1 MKTRWLALT
10 AALLLLALGTSLAEA
25 PLPEAA
31 APEELHTQET
41 AVLYFRHADEPFL
54 ASEERMITLSPSR
67 PFERALIDALL
78 SGPASPDLTG
88 LFPAGTRLLA
98 TARQARTLFVTFSGE
113 ILSPYPDEPET
124 WREDLAWQ
132 LEAPQRRR
140 LCMQSLVATVTENCD
155 VDQVQVLVKQNGADS
170 LRLDNAYF
178 LREDLTGLAD
188 PLTRD
193 DSLILT
199 PGNTL
204 SRILTLWQQ
213 RDWQRL
219 YRYVALQGEDGVRAA
234 YDDFVSRMEA
244 LPALR
249 ECSWTG
255 GSLRGGGRTATFT
268 LDATLRSAGQT
279 ERRHGAILR
288 LRMEN
293 GLWRVSERQLTAWME
308 ASP

>member
-1 MKTRWLALT
+1 MKKRWFALT
-10 AALLLLALGTSLAEA
+10 AALLFALGTALAEE

-41 AVLYFRHADEPFL
+41 AVLYFRHSDEPLL
-54 ASEERMITLSPSR
+54 AAEERMITLSPSR
-67 PFERALIDALL
+67 PYERALIDALL

-88 LFPAGTRLLA
+88 LFPSGTRLLA
-98 TARQARTLFVTFSGE
+98 TAREGRTLFVTLSGE

-132 LEAPQRRR
+132 LEAPLRRR
-140 LCMQSLVATVTENCD
+140 LCMQSLAATVTENCD
-155 VDQVQVLVKQNGADS
+155 VDQIQVLVRQNGADT

-178 LREDLTGLAD
+178 LREDMTGLAD
-188 PLTRD
+188 PMTRD

-204 SRILTLWQQ
+204 TRVLTLWQQ
-213 RDWQRL
+213 RDWRRL
-219 YRYVALQGEDGVRAA
+219 YLYIAVQGEDGPRAV
-234 YDDFVSRMEA
+234 YDDFVARMEA

-249 ECSWTG
+249 ESTWTG
-255 GSLRGGGRTATFT
+255 GSLRDGGRTATFT
-268 LDATLRSAGQT
+268 LTATLRDGGQT

-288 LRMEN
+288 LRLEN
-293 GLWRVSERQLTAWME
+293 GLWRVTERQLTAWME